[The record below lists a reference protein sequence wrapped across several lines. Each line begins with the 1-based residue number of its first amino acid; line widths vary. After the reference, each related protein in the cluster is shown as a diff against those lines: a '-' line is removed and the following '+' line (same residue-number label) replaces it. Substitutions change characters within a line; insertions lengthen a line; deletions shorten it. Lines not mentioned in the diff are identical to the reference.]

1 MGYDTK
7 LAEETLSR
15 AHGRRDASTH
25 YEARAASVKKLE
37 EALAEAAK
45 TAGYDTERKKC
56 LGVICHAGRG
66 EVRIDRNGDQITFY
80 GSDRPGALPMAPVRA
95 DKLLEFDA
103 VAGIFVGK
111 DGRNAVQVLAEKVSD
126 MIDAQWEHIR
136 AKRNE

>member
-7 LAEETLSR
+7 LAEETLRR

-66 EVRIDRNGDQITFY
+66 EVRIDRLTTFEVST
-80 GSDRPGALPMAPVRA
+80 GWIGPRAGLGPMWAW
-95 DKLLEFDA
+95 FC
-103 VAGIFVGK
+103 
-111 DGRNAVQVLAEKVSD
+111 
-126 MIDAQWEHIR
+126 
-136 AKRNE
+136 